1 MPAALRLAVFDV
13 DGTLIDSQHN
23 IVAAM
28 SAAFA
33 MHGLAEPPAAAVRRV
48 IGLSLVEAVAA
59 LSPELHADLHWRL
72 SHSYKEA
79 FSALRSRPDHDEP
92 LYPGALAALD
102 RLEQGGW
109 LLALATGKS
118 QRGVRS
124 MIERHG
130 LQKRFVSIQTAD
142 EHPGKPHPSML
153 LTAMGELGV
162 APADTVMIGDT
173 AYDMAMARN
182 AGVPGIGVAWG
193 YHHPDELR
201 QAGAEVVLEVYD
213 ALPELLLGA
222 TARNGECVLSP
233 S

>member
-1 MPAALRLAVFDV
+1 MPERLRLAVFDV
-13 DGTLIDSQHN
+13 DGTLVDSQHN

-28 SAAFA
+28 SAAF
-33 MHGLAEPPAAAVRRV
+33 MLHGLEEPPAAAVRRV

-59 LSPELHADLHWRL
+59 LVPELESDLHWRL
-72 SHSYKEA
+72 AHSYKEA
-79 FSALRSRPDHDEP
+79 FAALRSRPDHEEP
-92 LYPGALAALD
+92 LYPGALAALAQ
-102 RLEQGGW
+102 LEQAGW
-109 LLALATGKS
+109 LLGIATGKS

-130 LQKRFVSIQTAD
+130 LHGRFVSIQTAD

-153 LTAMGELGV
+153 LTAMGELGA

-173 AYDMAMARN
+173 AYDMRMAKN
-182 AGVPGIGVAWG
+182 AGVAGIGVSWG

-201 QAGAEVVLEVYD
+201 QAGADAVVEVYE
-213 ALPELLLGA
+213 ALPALLLEAMAGK
-222 TARNGECVLSP
+222 TECVLLP